1 MHSHRMNRSQPIVL
15 TCARP
20 HHSTELTLKSDH
32 KTPRTRNGRETEESR
47 CWNMK
52 RLKLLSLVGITS
64 MALANAGWAAGHGG
78 GGGGFGGGGFSG
90 GGHGGGGGRGGAAGG
105 GGRSGGGV
113 RGGGGLPF
121 SGAGLRG
128 GAFQGGRGV
137 GVGRSGL
144 KLAPDWGR
152 AP

>member
-20 HHSTELTLKSDH
+20 HHSTELTLKRDH

-90 GGHGGGGGRGGAAGG
+90 GGGGHTGGGGGGCGGGHFGGGAGFS
-105 GGRSGGGV
+105 GRS
-113 RGGGGLPF
+113 F
-121 SGAGLRG
+121 N
-128 GAFQGGRGV
+128 GRMGHIV
-137 GVGRSGL
+137 ERH
-144 KLAPDWGR
+144 D
-152 AP
+152 